1 MRRTDSVRS
10 RARIIAT
17 LLFSSGACA
26 LIYQV
31 AWFRAFRLIFG
42 TSTAA
47 SAAVL
52 AIFVGGLGLG
62 GLLIGPRADRHRRPL
77 LLYAQLEAIVAIS
90 VALTPILL
98 TIVRSLYL
106 ATGGTSTLGGVTAT
120 VGRLVLSAIVLA
132 IPTIAMGGTLPAATR
147 AVTRDADVRR
157 QDVAALYALNTLG
170 AVVGSGIAT
179 FWLLETFG
187 TRSTLWLAAAFNLL
201 VALLAILVD
210 RWSTADT
217 GPAPEAQ
224 HRAKPAS
231 AKREPSKPRTDQ
243 PGPGA
248 DRAPATFVLIASC
261 GVGFAFFL
269 LELVWYRLLAPLLSG
284 SVFTFGLVLAV
295 ALAGIGLGGLCYAL
309 FAGDKPATLSE
320 FGSTCLLEA
329 AAVAGTFALGDRI
342 AILTLALLP
351 LRVAGF
357 GAQIVCWILVTAV
370 VVLPPAFIAG
380 YQFPLLI
387 ALFGRGRE
395 AVGTQVGRAY
405 AANTAGAILGSLAGG
420 FGLLPWL
427 SATGA
432 WQLVSVALLLLGAA
446 AVMLDRS
453 RMTAGAR
460 RSVLVWQGVVAV
472 AAILLVSTTG
482 PTAVWRDTGI
492 GAFRADPK
500 DVLTSV
506 NQFRDWNNLQ
516 RRSVVWEGDGTESGV
531 ALTRASLGYSLFI
544 NGKSDGSARGDAGNL
559 VMLGLLGA
567 LATPNARQALIIGL
581 GTGSSAGWL
590 ANVPSM
596 QRVDIVELEP
606 LVVEVARACN
616 PVNQN
621 VLQNPKVV
629 LTIGDARE
637 LLQTTRERYDIIASQ
652 PSNPFRAGI
661 ASLFTLEYYRA
672 AADRLTDDGVFV
684 QWVQGYEI
692 DTPTLRTIYKTLG
705 TVFPQIETWQ
715 TDRYDLVLVASKR
728 PHRYRARELAKRI
741 GEEPFKSALANTWRA
756 VGMEGLLAHYIANDS
771 FARAITGAAGVD
783 TNTDDRN
790 VVEFES
796 GRSVGRRLF
805 PVTEIRQESR
815 TKGSSRP
822 PLEDEDAVH
831 WPEIDTAYVSYNA
844 AQGSAEPRYVGPPAE
859 QMRQQALI
867 QYYQNDNRAA
877 ARELWQQQP
886 EPPRDPTELA
896 MLADI
901 SVSSGEEAQAL
912 AYIEHLRA
920 FQPAEADAL
929 LATLR
934 LLQGRLPDAAATV
947 EAAMARLRTDPWP
960 LVRFEERVLQI
971 AKQIADR
978 DPSLSPRM
986 LDALGQPLAL
996 DALEDVRLTTRA
1008 EMTRNSNFSGLCGEA
1023 VSALG
1028 PHVPWTQSFL
1038 RLRQDCYQAAN
1049 DSRLPLAVRDL
1060 DEFTGNEPVS
1070 GENPLGPVSAT
1081 ATAPK
1086 GGARELNAQELS
1098 ALSGSAVLAYGR
1110 PYSGRVYNGNADI
1123 TITEVVAEITTTV
1136 GGKKTQKT
1144 YSAPVTVPPLATK
1157 DVAFGL
1163 FVNQGTDYTWS
1174 IVKAFGYP

>member
-1 MRRTDSVRS
+1 MRRTDSVKS
-10 RARIIAT
+10 RARIIAA
-17 LLFSSGACA
+17 LLFSSGCCA

-52 AIFVGGLGLG
+52 AIFVGGLGFG

-98 TIVRSLYL
+98 TIVRYLYL
-106 ATGGTSTLGGVTAT
+106 ATGGTSTLGGVAAT
-120 VGRLVLSAIVLA
+120 IGRLVLSTIVLA

-147 AVTRDADVRR
+147 AVTRETDVRR
-157 QDVAALYALNTLG
+157 QDVAVLYALNTLG
-170 AVVGSGIAT
+170 AVVGSGLAT
-179 FWLLETFG
+179 FWLLETLG
-187 TRSTLWLAAAFNLL
+187 TRSTLWLTAAFNVL
-201 VALLAILVD
+201 VALLAVLVD
-210 RWSTADT
+210 RWSTIDERSAPDTQPRSKRAGAKKEPPAPRPDHAAADT
-217 GPAPEAQ
+217 Y
-224 HRAKPAS
+224 
-231 AKREPSKPRTDQ
+231 
-243 PGPGA
+243 
-248 DRAPATFVLIASC
+248 RAPATFVLIASC

-357 GAQIVCWILVTAV
+357 GTQIVCWTLVTAL
-370 VVLPPAFIAG
+370 VVLPPALIAG

-387 ALFGRGRE
+387 ALFGRGRDH
-395 AVGTQVGRAY
+395 VGTQVGRAY

-432 WQLVSVALLLLGAA
+432 WQLVAIALSVLGAA
-446 AVMLDRS
+446 AVLIDRIN
-453 RMTAGAR
+453 GAR
-460 RSVLVWQGVVAV
+460 ATRTALSWQVAVAV
-472 AAILLVSTTG
+472 AAIFLLGATG

-516 RRSVVWEGDGTESGV
+516 RRTLVWEGDGVESGV

-567 LATPNARQALIIGL
+567 LASPNAHQALIIGL

-590 ANVPSM
+590 ANVPSI

-606 LVVEVARACN
+606 LVVDVARACG

-621 VLQNPKVV
+621 VLQNPKVT

-637 LLQTTRERYDIIASQ
+637 MLQTTKERYDVIASQ

-661 ASLFTLEYYRA
+661 ASLFTLEYYRS

-715 TDRYDLVLVASKR
+715 TDRYDLVLVASKH
-728 PHRYRARELAKRI
+728 PHRYRAREMARRI
-741 GEEPFKSALANTWRA
+741 AEEPFKSALADTWRA
-756 VGMEGLLAHYIANDS
+756 VNMEGLLAHYIANDS
-771 FARAITGAAGVD
+771 FARAITGAAGVSV
-783 TNTDDRN
+783 NTDDRN

-805 PVTEIRQESR
+805 PVAEIKEESL
-815 TKGSSRP
+815 TNGSSRP
-822 PLEDEDAVH
+822 PLEDEDSVR
-831 WPEIDTAYVSYNA
+831 WPELDTAYASYNA
-844 AQGSAEPRYVGPPAE
+844 AQGSAE
-859 QMRQQALI
+859 
-867 QYYQNDNRAA
+867 
-877 ARELWQQQP
+877 AR
-886 EPPRDPTELA
+886 
-896 MLADI
+896 
-901 SVSSGEEAQAL
+901 
-912 AYIEHLRA
+912 
-920 FQPAEADAL
+920 F
-929 LATLR
+929 
-934 LLQGRLPDAAATV
+934 
-947 EAAMARLRTDPWP
+947 
-960 LVRFEERVLQI
+960 
-971 AKQIADR
+971 
-978 DPSLSPRM
+978 
-986 LDALGQPLAL
+986 
-996 DALEDVRLTTRA
+996 
-1008 EMTRNSNFSGLCGEA
+1008 
-1023 VSALG
+1023 
-1028 PHVPWTQSFL
+1028 
-1038 RLRQDCYQAAN
+1038 
-1049 DSRLPLAVRDL
+1049 AVRPPSRHARPRSSSI
-1060 DEFTGNEPVS
+1060 TS
-1070 GENPLGPVSAT
+1070 TIT
-1081 ATAPK
+1081 ATPRANC
-1086 GGARELNAQELS
+1086 GNSSR
-1098 ALSGSAVLAYGR
+1098 GR
-1110 PYSGRVYNGNADI
+1110 RAI
-1123 TITEVVAEITTTV
+1123 
-1136 GGKKTQKT
+1136 
-1144 YSAPVTVPPLATK
+1144 PPS
-1157 DVAFGL
+1157 
-1163 FVNQGTDYTWS
+1163 WR
-1174 IVKAFGYP
+1174 

>member
-1 MRRTDSVRS
+1 MKL
-10 RARIIAT
+10 RAWIIAA
-17 LLFSSGACA
+17 LLFGSGCCA
-26 LIYQV
+26 LVEQV

-90 VALTPILL
+90 VAATPLL
-98 TIVRSLYL
+98 LAIVRSLYL
-106 ATGGTSTLGGVTAT
+106 ATGGTATLGGVTAT
-120 VGRLVLSAIVLA
+120 LGRLALSTIVLA
-132 IPTIAMGGTLPAATR
+132 LPTIAMGGTLPAATR
-147 AVTRDADVRR
+147 AVTRDNDVRR

-170 AVVGSGIAT
+170 AVVGAGIAT

-187 TRSTLWLAAAFNLL
+187 TQATIWVAASVNLLIALFAWIIERWSPAEVAVAAESQPRAKRAAA
-201 VALLAILVD
+201 
-210 RWSTADT
+210 R
-217 GPAPEAQ
+217 
-224 HRAKPAS
+224 
-231 AKREPSKPRTDQ
+231 REP
-243 PGPGA
+243 A
-248 DRAPATFVLIASC
+248 AFVLTAAC
-261 GVGFAFFL
+261 GVGAAFFL

-295 ALAGIGLGGLCYAL
+295 ALAGIGLGGLLYAL
-309 FAGDKPATLSE
+309 FAGDKPATLTE

-329 AAVAGTFALGDRI
+329 AAVAGTFALGDRV

-357 GAQIVCWILVTAV
+357 GTQIACWTLVTAL
-370 VVLPPAFIAG
+370 VVLPPAIIAG

-387 ALFGRGRE
+387 ALFGRGRDH
-395 AVGTQVGRAY
+395 VGTQVGRAY
-405 AANTAGAILGSLAGG
+405 AANTGGAILGSLAGG

-432 WQLVSVALLLLGAA
+432 WQLVAVSLLVLGAT
-446 AVMLDRS
+446 AVVIDRLN
-453 RMTAGAR
+453 GA
-460 RSVLVWQGVVAV
+460 SVKRIALPWQIAV
-472 AAILLVSTTG
+472 TIAAIFLVGATG

-516 RRSVVWEGDGTESGV
+516 KRTLVWEGDGTESGV

-606 LVVEVARACN
+606 LVVDVARACG

-621 VLQNPKVV
+621 VLQNPKVS

-637 LLQTTRERYDIIASQ
+637 MLQTTRERYDIIASQ

-661 ASLFTLEYYRA
+661 ASLFTLEYYRS

-715 TDRYDLVLVASKR
+715 TDRYDLVLVASKH
-728 PHRYRARELAKRI
+728 PHRYRAGDLAKRI

-756 VGMEGLLAHYIANDS
+756 VDMQGLLAHYIANDS
-771 FARAITGAAGVD
+771 FARAITGAAGVAV
-783 TNTDDRN
+783 NTDDRN

-805 PVTEIRQESR
+805 PVTEIKEESLAN
-815 TKGSSRP
+815 GSSRP
-822 PLEDEDAVH
+822 PLEDGDAVR
-831 WPEIDTAYVSYNA
+831 WPELDTAYVSYNA
-844 AQGSAEPRYVGPPAE
+844 AQGSADARFVGPPNE
-859 QMRQQALI
+859 QMRQAALV
-867 QYYQNDNRAA
+867 QYYQHDNRDA
-877 ARELWQQQP
+877 ARQLWQQQQ

-901 SVSSGEEAQAL
+901 SVSAGAENAAMG
-912 AYIEHLRA
+912 YIARLRDY
-920 FQPAEADAL
+920 QPAEAGAL

-934 LLQGRLPDAAATV
+934 LLQGRLPDAATILEATLT
-947 EAAMARLRTDPWP
+947 RLQTDPWP
-960 LVRFEERVLQI
+960 LVRFEERAIQI

-978 DPSLSPRM
+978 DPSLAPRM
-986 LDALGQPLAL
+986 LEALSHPLAL
-996 DALEDVRLTTRA
+996 DALEDLRLTTRA
-1008 EMTRNSNFSGLCGEA
+1008 EMTRASNFGGACRDA
-1023 VSALG
+1023 VGALE

-1038 RLRQDCYQAAN
+1038 TLRQDCYQAAG
-1049 DSRLPLAVRDL
+1049 DPRLVAATRDL
-1060 DEFTGNEPVS
+1060 DEFTRNEPTS
-1070 GENPLGPVSAT
+1070 RGNPLASPASAPPPR
-1081 ATAPK
+1081 AT
-1086 GGARELNAQELS
+1086 RDLTAQELA
-1098 ALSGSAVLAYGR
+1098 ALTGRAELTYGSRYG
-1110 PYSGRVYNGNADI
+1110 GRIYNGNKDV
-1123 TITEVVAEITTTV
+1123 TITQVVAEITTSV
-1136 GGKKTQKT
+1136 NGKRTSQT
-1144 YSAPVTVPPLATK
+1144 YTASVNIPPLATR
-1157 DVAFGL
+1157 DVTFGL
-1163 FVNQGTDYTWS
+1163 FVNQGTDYALDL
-1174 IVKAFGYP
+1174 VRAVGY